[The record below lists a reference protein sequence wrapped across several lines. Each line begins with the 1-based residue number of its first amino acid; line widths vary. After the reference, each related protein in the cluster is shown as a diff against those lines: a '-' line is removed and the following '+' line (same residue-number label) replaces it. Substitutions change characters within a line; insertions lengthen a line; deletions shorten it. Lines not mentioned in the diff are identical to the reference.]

1 MLDFQKLEEI
11 IKGNKSF
18 LLTTHVNPDAD
29 AIGSEMA
36 FYFILKKLGKEV
48 YIVNH
53 SETPYN
59 LLFLDKTKIIQKF
72 EPKIHNKLLNNVDII
87 VLLDLNKVER
97 TGRMKPFIE
106 QSSKTKICID
116 HHMEPENFTEH
127 LFVEPNYSATGHL
140 LYDFIFNTKIVE
152 FDFDIAFQLYA
163 AIMTDTG
170 SFRFD
175 RTTPEIHRIA
185 AHLLELGVLP
195 DEVFDNIYDQSR
207 FNKILL
213 LGEALKEIKLLS
225 DNNEIAYSVLS
236 RSSFEKTGALENDTD
251 GFVNFCLSI
260 ENVKIGILFIELKEG
275 FKVSFRSK
283 GKIPVHLLAKEYG
296 GGGHTNAAGVRIP
309 GGKLENNIN
318 QILERSIFYLNEY
331 KG

>member
-1 MLDFQKLEEI
+1 MLDFKKLEEI
-11 IKGNKSF
+11 IKGNNSF

-36 FYFILKKLGKEV
+36 FYYILKKLGKEV

-59 LLFLDKTKIIQKF
+59 LLFLDKEKIIQKY
-72 EPKIHNKLLNNVDII
+72 EPEIHNKLLNNVDVV

-97 TGRMKPFIE
+97 TGRMKPIIAE
-106 QSSKTKICID
+106 ITTTKICID

-127 LFVEPNYSATGHL
+127 LFVNSDYSATGHL

-152 FDFDIAFQLYA
+152 FDFNIAYQLYA

-185 AHLLELGVLP
+185 AHLLELGVQP

-213 LGEALKEIKLLS
+213 LGEALKEIKLIGDS
-225 DNNEIAYSVLS
+225 KEIAYTILT
-236 RSSFEKTGALENDTD
+236 RNCFEQTGALENDTD

-275 FKVSFRSK
+275 FKISFRSK

-296 GGGHTNAAGVRIP
+296 GGGHTNAAGVRIR
-309 GGKLENNIN
+309 GGKLENYIN
-318 QILERSIFYLNEY
+318 QILERSLFYLNEY

>member
-1 MLDFQKLEEI
+1 MLNFEKLKVLIE
-11 IKGNKSF
+11 GNNSF

-29 AIGSEMA
+29 ALGSEMA
-36 FYFILKKLGKEV
+36 FYFILKKLNKEV
-48 YIVNH
+48 RIINH

-59 LLFLDKTKIIQKF
+59 LHFLNKENIIEKF
-72 EPKIHNKLLNNVDII
+72 EVEKHEKLFDEVDVI

-97 TGRMKPFIE
+97 TGRMKPFIDK
-106 QSSKTKICID
+106 SNSIKICID
-116 HHMEPENFTEH
+116 HHMEPENFTEN
-127 LFVEPNYSATGHL
+127 LFVEPFYSATGHL
-140 LYDFIFNTKIVE
+140 IYDFIKETNITV
-152 FDFDIAFQLYA
+152 FDFEIAFQLYA

-175 RTTPEIHRIA
+175 RTTPEIHLIA
-185 AHLLELGVLP
+185 AHLLELGVKP
-195 DEVFDNIYDQSR
+195 DEVFDNIYDQNK

-213 LGEALKEIKLLS
+213 LGEALRGIKLIE
-225 DNNEIAYSVLS
+225 NKIAYTILD
-236 RSSFEKTGALENDTD
+236 RNIFEITGALENETD

-260 ENVKIGILFIELKEG
+260 ENVQIGILFIELKEG

-309 GGKLENNIN
+309 NGKLENYIN
-318 QILERSIFYLNEY
+318 EILNRSKYYLNEY